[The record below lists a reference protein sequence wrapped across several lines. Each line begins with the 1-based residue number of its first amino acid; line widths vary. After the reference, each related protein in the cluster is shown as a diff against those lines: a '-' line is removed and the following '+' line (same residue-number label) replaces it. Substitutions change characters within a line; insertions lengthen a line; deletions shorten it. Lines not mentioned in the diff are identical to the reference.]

1 MKKNKLI
8 KLVIVEDVKE
18 VREGLKY
25 LLSLDKDITVVQTYK
40 DAEGLLKDLSIM
52 TTPDVI
58 LMDIGLPRMSGIK
71 ATRLIKEKYPEVN
84 VLILTIFEEEEKIL
98 SAVKAGATG
107 YILKNME
114 PGELVGQIKSLH
126 KGGSPISPNVAR
138 KILQEFQKESS
149 RASETD
155 YHLTPREKE
164 ILKDIAEGYTYT
176 QIADNRFIA
185 SSTVKKHI
193 LHIYQKLDVTSKVE
207 FVKKVINEKLIE

>member
-1 MKKNKLI
+1 
-8 KLVIVEDVKE
+8 
-18 VREGLKY
+18 
-25 LLSLDKDITVVQTYK
+25 
-40 DAEGLLKDLSIM
+40 M

-149 RASETD
+149 RASEAD

-164 ILKDIAEGYTYT
+164 ILKDIVEGYTYT

>member
-8 KLVIVEDVKE
+8 RLVIVEDVKE
-18 VREGLKY
+18 VRDGLKY
-25 LLSLDKDITVVQTYK
+25 LLSLDKEIKVVQTYK
-40 DAEGLLKDLSIM
+40 DAEELLKDLSIM

-71 ATRLIKEKYPEVN
+71 ATSLIKEKYPEVN

-114 PGELVGQIKSLH
+114 PGELIRQIKSLY

-164 ILKDIAEGYTYT
+164 ILKDIIEGYSYT
-176 QIADNRFIA
+176 QIAANRFIA

>member
-1 MKKNKLI
+1 MI

-25 LLSLDKDITVVQTYK
+25 LLSLDKEITVVKAYK

-71 ATRLIKEKYPEVN
+71 ATSLIKEKYPEVN

-114 PGELVGQIKSLH
+114 PGELVGQIK
-126 KGGSPISPNVAR
+126 
-138 KILQEFQKESS
+138 
-149 RASETD
+149 
-155 YHLTPREKE
+155 
-164 ILKDIAEGYTYT
+164 
-176 QIADNRFIA
+176 
-185 SSTVKKHI
+185 
-193 LHIYQKLDVTSKVE
+193 
-207 FVKKVINEKLIE
+207 

>member
-8 KLVIVEDVKE
+8 RLVIVEDVKE
-18 VREGLKY
+18 VRDGLKY
-25 LLSLDKDITVVQTYK
+25 LLSLDKEIKVVQTYK
-40 DAEGLLKDLSIM
+40 DAEELLKDLSIM

-71 ATRLIKEKYPEVN
+71 ATSLIKEKYPEVN

-114 PGELVGQIKSLH
+114 PGELIRQIKSLH

-138 KILQEFQKESS
+138 KILQEFQKESY

-164 ILKDIAEGYTYT
+164 ILKDIVEGYTYT
-176 QIADNRFIA
+176 QIAANRFIA